1 MQISSMFLSSIIFT
15 IFLFANQTVTE
26 DTGVLD
32 DVFLKG
38 YWVEKSL
45 NKQLNETSI
54 Y

>member
-1 MQISSMFLSSIIFT
+1 MQISSMFPGSIILT
-15 IFLFANQTVTE
+15 IFLIANQIVTE
-26 DTGVLD
+26 DTSVLD